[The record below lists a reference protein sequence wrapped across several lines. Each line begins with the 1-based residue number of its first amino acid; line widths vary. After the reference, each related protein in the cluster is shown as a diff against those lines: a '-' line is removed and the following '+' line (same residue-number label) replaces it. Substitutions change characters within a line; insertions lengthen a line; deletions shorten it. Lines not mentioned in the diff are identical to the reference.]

1 MFLNSTVSDAALFKC
16 ESNYYVRPNSDSLQ
30 GDFVQLPS
38 GCGCEDDA
46 ASRPLV
52 SPEGHFLSAFVTMN
66 QPSMLEDG
74 KLVDNTLFPAQMVVA
89 LTHSNWTLAAADK
102 ASTRTMFVRI
112 LPDQCRKKRR
122 KRNIDDCG
130 DDSDC
135 GRNEVCRSEG
145 CSPSSCDCSDPIEGS
160 LMCTADCGG
169 APQRCIPSMAS
180 SFALS
185 QSSTMVGLVLATSF
199 VLLI

>member
-1 MFLNSTVSDAALFKC
+1 MSAD
-16 ESNYYVRPNSDSLQ
+16 
-30 GDFVQLPS
+30 
-38 GCGCEDDA
+38 
-46 ASRPLV
+46 
-52 SPEGHFLSAFVTMN
+52 GHFVSAFVTMH
-66 QPSMLEDG
+66 QPSTLVDG
-74 KLVDNTLFPAQMVVA
+74 KLVNDTMFPVQTVVA

-102 ASTRTMFVRI
+102 ASTRTIFVRI

-145 CSPSSCDCSDPIEGS
+145 CSPSSCDCSDPIEGNVV
-160 LMCTADCGG
+160 CTADCGG
-169 APQRCIPSMAS
+169 APQRCVASMDSSFVEPSQSQIDS

-185 QSSTMVGLVLATSF
+185 QSPTLLGFFVVVLF
-199 VLLI
+199 IVLII